1 MAEDVKPTRKNLM
14 AIEDRIE
21 LSERGHDTLEQKRDG
36 LIMEFMDILDQAQDV
51 RANLNQDYERAQ
63 NKINMARAME
73 GDVAVRGAASALKE
87 YPEITTQSKN
97 IMGVVVPQIESSRVK
112 KSLDQRGYGLLGS
125 SARIDEAADAYE
137 ELLESIILAAEVETA
152 MKKMLEEIETTKRRV
167 NALEFKLLPE
177 LYENQ
182 EYIEQKLEE
191 QEREEIF
198 RLKKIKAKKEEEE
211 KEEAPEEEA
220 EEERPKSPV
229 ALMGSSPYSLED
241 DLQRVADYAPEGGG
255 DVVRPLSGRPPAASP
270 RNEPGAGDCRSD
282 CTRPRHRRAT
292 VRRGRS
298 RARFPTPTAR
308 GPAGA
313 ARRTARLAR
322 DAPRGVTA
330 TGASRAR
337 GRRPAAGTGPPR
349 RQLRRG
355 GPRRPRSPP
364 SATRRCCERTGRP
377 FHPRSRDGSNVARF
391 GGVRGG
397 SHRQRVLRAEEEALR
412 RRWSTGGCR
421 RCHRTRR
428 RAVRLSRSRW

>member
-73 GDVAVRGAASALKE
+73 GDVAVRGAAAALKE

-112 KSLDQRGYGLLGS
+112 KTLDQRGYGLLGS

-211 KEEAPEEEA
+211 KEERAAEEA
-220 EEERPKSPV
+220 AAEAE
-229 ALMGSSPYSLED
+229 AAT
-241 DLQRVADYAPEGGG
+241 AD
-255 DVVRPLSGRPPAASP
+255 
-270 RNEPGAGDCRSD
+270 
-282 CTRPRHRRAT
+282 
-292 VRRGRS
+292 
-298 RARFPTPTAR
+298 
-308 GPAGA
+308 
-313 ARRTARLAR
+313 
-322 DAPRGVTA
+322 
-330 TGASRAR
+330 
-337 GRRPAAGTGPPR
+337 
-349 RQLRRG
+349 
-355 GPRRPRSPP
+355 
-364 SATRRCCERTGRP
+364 
-377 FHPRSRDGSNVARF
+377 
-391 GGVRGG
+391 
-397 SHRQRVLRAEEEALR
+397 
-412 RRWSTGGCR
+412 
-421 RCHRTRR
+421 
-428 RAVRLSRSRW
+428 